1 MLSKRSCRGDPSAG
15 QAAKEASEQASA
27 AVAGHLSPECWGFSA
42 RSPDTAQWNEE
53 VWRCLSGVLKGNSE
67 TLMDTLGMGDG
78 LELWRQ
84 LCAAHVLKTPE
95 HADKLHQALNRIEPA
110 KTLAEV
116 RHKINTIM
124 AGVLKHDSMTDEPMI
139 IWLE

>member
-1 MLSKRSCRGDPSAG
+1 
-15 QAAKEASEQASA
+15 
-27 AVAGHLSPECWGFSA
+27 
-42 RSPDTAQWNEE
+42 
-53 VWRCLSGVLKGNSE
+53 
-67 TLMDTLGMGDG
+67 MDTLAMGDG

-84 LCAAHVLKTPE
+84 LCAAHVQKTPE

-124 AGVLKHDSMTDEPMI
+124 AGVVKHDSMTDEPMHDGSKRTLVMRI
-139 IWLE
+139 LPKEVAMHLALQPRTKTTAEFVEKISAYLTDMGSFEVSQSNAPMELGELNLDLGTD